1 MSTINTGRTAD
12 RRTEGSLHGVV
23 QRRRY
28 INPNFLRDHAAKP
41 LAIRSVEYVDDKC
54 VVEVAR
60 MAGSGECWLPE
71 KYSYEAHEIP
81 EADVSQ
87 AWKPLNAELCDRSGK
102 TSNNR

>member
-1 MSTINTGRTAD
+1 MHELKTNEPA
-12 RRTEGSLHGVV
+12 GSAVRSIGIV

-28 INPNFLRDHAAKP
+28 INPDFLRDHAAKP

-60 MAGSGECWLPE
+60 MAGSGECWLPD

-81 EADVSQ
+81 EADVAQ
-87 AWKPLNAELCDRSGK
+87 AWKPLNAKLRDAGESGVEQH
-102 TSNNR
+102 